1 MSRSLF
7 GNRLYP
13 VFGASAAESRRNERR
28 PKIRRALSGVEN
40 HPDDGQTCVGV
51 RRDWTSPKGV
61 HQLNSACSSVP
72 LLNDRTLPHR
82 PEEAV
87 PVARRP

>member
-13 VFGASAAESRRNERR
+13 VFGASAAESRRNERG

-51 RRDWTSPKGV
+51 HVSF
-61 HQLNSACSSVP
+61 CFFP
-72 LLNDRTLPHR
+72 LLLCGFWGD
-82 PEEAV
+82 V
-87 PVARRP
+87 